1 MDAIREPWYEFLVEQ
16 NEIKN
21 DDIAND
27 TRSMEEV
34 LRWASSSI
42 SVGEGENQKKL
53 GDIVDIEGFIFD
65 MWDESM
71 QHMVQSDLTQFQ
83 IPVEDPNAPVIAL
96 RKPNKMFMDGCIEPV
111 DGVMSWCM
119 SDPTI
124 QWAGYDGRNCWEDK
138 GGDQTCRIDIDCGP
152 PCEKSVQQQQQEDL
166 RNGLA
171 RYGLT
176 EEGITQWFTGVS
188 QAYEEMERRHEREE
202 IEQAQSAVASAKDG
216 ALRFLDGVIE
226 DARKA

>member
-21 DDIAND
+21 DDIAKD

-53 GDIVDIEGFIFD
+53 GDIVDIEGLIFD

-96 RKPNKMFMDGCIEPV
+96 RKPSSMFMDGVIV
-111 DGVMSWCM
+111 
-119 SDPTI
+119 
-124 QWAGYDGRNCWEDK
+124 
-138 GGDQTCRIDIDCGP
+138 
-152 PCEKSVQQQQQEDL
+152 
-166 RNGLA
+166 
-171 RYGLT
+171 
-176 EEGITQWFTGVS
+176 FTDFIFS
-188 QAYEEMERRHEREE
+188 LQFYNFFNLH
-202 IEQAQSAVASAKDG
+202 
-216 ALRFLDGVIE
+216 
-226 DARKA
+226 